1 MLISTVFQ
9 RQSVNTI
16 KSYNTTLKR
25 IVLPYSPDFEIT
37 LFSRC
42 VVSALSFAK
51 NLLVDSVIQTKF
63 YLPWFPSKSFSSN
76 FHQNPGKY
84 QDLDFLQCENISTK
98 IISRFKTIIVSWEVQ
113 ERFEKGAF
121 IIPEVRSVVPHRS
134 AVENSEMRSRNFRS
148 AQMILKKCTLIFYF
162 RKAQW

>member
-1 MLISTVFQ
+1 MYYYTHL
-9 RQSVNTI
+9 
-16 KSYNTTLKR
+16 
-25 IVLPYSPDFEIT
+25 PDFAVT

-42 VVSALSFAK
+42 VVSVLSFAK

-63 YLPWFPSKSFSSN
+63 CLPWFPSKSFWSN
-76 FHQNPGKY
+76 LHQNLGKY
-84 QDLDFLQCENISTK
+84 QDLDFLKCKNLSTK
-98 IISRFKTIIVSWEVQ
+98 FISRFKTIIVSPEVR
-113 ERFEKGAF
+113 EKFEKGAF